1 MNKNEMYRMIPK
13 TDILLKEKEI
23 QELADKYGRQAVVGI
38 LQEILQE
45 LREKAAELAD
55 GGREEE
61 GAEVIGQTIQQLP
74 GRVHERLEQL
84 FRPEMISVVNGTGI
98 ILHTGLGRAPLGE
111 QAGLRGGKIAGTY
124 TNLELDLNT
133 GERGERCAHF
143 ERLLC
148 RITGAEAA
156 LAVNNNAAAVLLIL
170 TALARGGEAA
180 VSRGELV
187 EIGGKFRIPDVM
199 EQSGTRLREV
209 GTTNRTRLSDYENAI
224 HEETKVL
231 LKVHTSNYRIVGF
244 TESVSLEEL
253 CALGKQKGIC
263 VVQDLGSGVLVDL
276 SRYGLRGEPTVQA
289 SVSAGADVVCFS
301 GDKLLGGPQAGI
313 IVGKKC
319 FLDRMRKHP
328 LARALRIDKFTAA
341 ALEQVLLEYLNP
353 DQAIRR
359 IPVLRM
365 LTRPADE
372 VRQEAELLAEEIR
385 QKRRKKYGENYRGIT
400 AQITVEPCTSRAG
413 GGALPEEEV
422 SSFALCVRPGQST
435 GKSAG
440 QSTGKSPG
448 QITGKSAGQ
457 ITGKSAGQI
466 SAAELQRR
474 LRTLPVPV
482 LGRIVRDRFLVDMR
496 TVSDTDREYLAEL
509 FSGEELFSPGTFR
522 APDGMEQKAEP
533 EKGSGL

>member
-1 MNKNEMYRMIPK
+1 MNKNEMFRMIPK
-13 TDILLKEKEI
+13 IDILLKQEGIK
-23 QELADKYGRQAVVGI
+23 ELAEEYGRQALVGV
-38 LQEILQE
+38 LQEILE
-45 LREKAAELAD
+45 DLRTEAAEYAGQANVQKGAGEIQQMLL
-55 GGREEE
+55 RLP
-61 GAEVIGQTIQQLP
+61 AEV
-74 GRVHERLEQL
+74 HDRLQRL
-84 FRPEMISVVNGTGI
+84 FRPEMIPVVNGTGT

-111 QAGLRGGKIAGTY
+111 KASLRGGKVAGTY
-124 TNLELDLNT
+124 TNLEYDLNT
-133 GERGERCAHF
+133 GERGERCSHF

-170 TALARGGEAA
+170 SSLACGGEAV

-199 EQSGTRLREV
+199 ELSGARLRET
-209 GTTNRTRLSDYENAI
+209 GTTNRTRLSDYENAVN
-224 HEETKVL
+224 EETKVL

-263 VVQDLGSGVLVDL
+263 VAQDLGSGVLVDL
-276 SRYGLRGEPTVQA
+276 SRYGLQNEPTVQA

-313 IVGKKC
+313 IVGRKC
-319 FLDRMRKHP
+319 FLDRMKKHP

-353 DQAIRR
+353 EQAVKN

-372 VRQEAELLAEEIR
+372 VRQDAEMLTEEIR
-385 QKRRKKYGENYRGIT
+385 RNIANKSGGIET
-400 AQITVEPCTSRAG
+400 QITVEPCTSRAG
-413 GGALPEEEV
+413 GGALPGEEID
-422 SSFALCVRPGQST
+422 SFAVCILP
-435 GKSAG
+435 
-440 QSTGKSPG
+440 
-448 QITGKSAGQ
+448 
-457 ITGKSAGQI
+457 GQI

-482 LGRIVRDRFLVDMR
+482 LGRIVRDRFLLDMR
-496 TVSDTDREYLAEL
+496 TVDGRDREYLAEL
-509 FSGEELFSPGTFR
+509 FSREELFAPGICPETGVNER
-522 APDGMEQKAEP
+522 PDQK
-533 EKGSGL
+533 KGNRL

>member
-23 QELADKYGRQAVVGI
+23 QELAERYGHQAVTGI
-38 LQEILQE
+38 LQEILDE
-45 LREKAAELAD
+45 MREKAGKAAD
-55 GGREEE
+55 KGREEE
-61 GAEVIGQTIQQLP
+61 GAEIIQKALRQLP
-74 GRVHERLEQL
+74 VRIHDRLERL
-84 FRPEMISVVNGTGI
+84 FCPEIVPVVNGTGI

-111 QAGLRGGKIAGTY
+111 EAGRRGGQIAGTY
-124 TNLELDLNT
+124 TNLELDLDT
-133 GERGERCAHF
+133 GERGERCSHF

-170 TALARGGEAA
+170 SALARGGEAV

-187 EIGGKFRIPDVM
+187 EIGGGFRIPDVM
-199 EQSGTRLREV
+199 EQSGVRLREV
-209 GTTNRTRLSDYENAI
+209 GTTNRTRLSDYERAVN
-224 HEETKVL
+224 EDTKVF

-244 TESVSLEEL
+244 TEAVPMEEL
-253 CALGKQKGIC
+253 CVLGKQRSIC

-276 SRYGLRGEPTVQA
+276 SRYGFRGEPTVQA

-353 DQAIRR
+353 KQALRR

-385 QKRRKKYGENYRGIT
+385 QKRKEKYGENCREIP
-400 AQITVEPCTSRAG
+400 ARITVEPCMSRAG
-413 GGALPEEEV
+413 GGALPGEEID
-422 SSFALCVRPGQST
+422 SFALCIV
-435 GKSAG
+435 
-440 QSTGKSPG
+440 PG
-448 QITGKSAGQ
+448 QISPAK
-457 ITGKSAGQI
+457 
-466 SAAELQRR
+466 LQRR
-474 LRTLPVPV
+474 LRTLPFPV
-482 LGRIVRDRFLVDMR
+482 IGRIARNRFLMDMR
-496 TVSDTDREYLAEL
+496 TVSDRQRKYLAEL
-509 FSGEELFSPGTFR
+509 FSGDELFLPGVFR
-522 APDGMEQKAEP
+522 LPYREKQKTEP
-533 EKGSGL
+533 EKGRGL

>member
-13 TDILLKEKEI
+13 TDSLLKEEEI
-23 QELADKYGRQAVVGI
+23 QKLTDRYGRQAVAGT
-38 LQEILQE
+38 LQEILKE

-55 GGREEE
+55 RGREEE
-61 GAEVIGQTIQQLP
+61 GAEVIAQATGKITVCL
-74 GRVHERLEQL
+74 RERLEQL
-84 FRPEMISVVNGTGI
+84 FRPEMIPVVNGTGI

-111 QAGLRGGKIAGTY
+111 QAGRRGGQIAGTY

-133 GERGERCAHF
+133 GERGERCSHF

-170 TALARGGEAA
+170 TALSSGGEAV

-199 EQSGTRLREV
+199 EQSGTRLREA
-209 GTTNRTRLSDYENAI
+209 GTTNRTRLSDYESAI
-224 HEETKVL
+224 NEDTKVL
-231 LKVHTSNYRIVGF
+231 LKVHTSNYRILGF
-244 TESVSLEEL
+244 TESVPLEEL
-253 CALGKQKGIC
+253 CTLGRQRGIC

-319 FLDRMRKHP
+319 FLDRMRRHP

-353 DQAIRR
+353 DQAVRR

-372 VRQEAELLAEEIR
+372 VRQEAELLAEEIC
-385 QKRRKKYGENYRGIT
+385 QKRRAKQGENRREIPV
-400 AQITVEPCTSRAG
+400 QITVEPCTSRAG
-413 GGALPEEEV
+413 GGALPEEEI
-422 SSFALCVRPGQST
+422 SSFAVCIVPG
-435 GKSAG
+435 A
-440 QSTGKSPG
+440 
-448 QITGKSAGQ
+448 
-457 ITGKSAGQI
+457 I
-466 SAAELQRR
+466 SAAKLQRR

-496 TVSDTDREYLAEL
+496 TVSDSDREYLAEL
-509 FSGEELFSPGTFR
+509 FSGDELFVPGIFR
-522 APDGMEQKAEP
+522 APDGMGQETEP

>member
-13 TDILLKEKEI
+13 TDSLLKEEEI
-23 QELADKYGRQAVVGI
+23 QKLTDRYGRQAVAGT
-38 LQEILQE
+38 LQEILKE

-55 GGREEE
+55 RGREEE
-61 GAEVIGQTIQQLP
+61 GAEVIAQATGKITACL
-74 GRVHERLEQL
+74 RERLEQL
-84 FRPEMISVVNGTGI
+84 FHPEMIPVVNGTGI

-111 QAGLRGGKIAGTY
+111 QAGRRGGQIAGTY

-133 GERGERCAHF
+133 GERGERCSHF

-170 TALARGGEAA
+170 TALSSGGEAV

-199 EQSGTRLREV
+199 EQSGTRLREA
-209 GTTNRTRLSDYENAI
+209 GTTNRTRLSDYESAI
-224 HEETKVL
+224 NEDTKVL
-231 LKVHTSNYRIVGF
+231 LKVHTSNYRILGF
-244 TESVSLEEL
+244 TESVPLEEL
-253 CALGKQKGIC
+253 CTLGRQRGIC

-319 FLDRMRKHP
+319 FLDRMRRHP

-353 DQAIRR
+353 DQAVRR

-372 VRQEAELLAEEIR
+372 VRQEAELLAEEICK
-385 QKRRKKYGENYRGIT
+385 KRRAKQGENRGEIPV
-400 AQITVEPCTSRAG
+400 QITVESCTSRAG
-413 GGALPEEEV
+413 GGALPEEEI
-422 SSFALCVRPGQST
+422 SSFAVCIVPGT
-435 GKSAG
+435 
-440 QSTGKSPG
+440 
-448 QITGKSAGQ
+448 
-457 ITGKSAGQI
+457 I
-466 SAAELQRR
+466 SAAKLQRR

-496 TVSDTDREYLAEL
+496 TVSDSDREYLAEL
-509 FSGEELFSPGTFR
+509 FSGDELFVPGIFR
-522 APDGMEQKAEP
+522 APDGMGQETEP

>member
-13 TDILLKEKEI
+13 TDILLKEEEI
-23 QELADKYGRQAVVGI
+23 QKLTDRYGRQAVAGTI
-38 LQEILQE
+38 QEILKE
-45 LREKAAELAD
+45 LREKAAELA
-55 GGREEE
+55 GRGREEE
-61 GAEVIGQTIQQLP
+61 GAEVIAQTTGKITACL
-74 GRVHERLEQL
+74 RERLEQL
-84 FRPEMISVVNGTGI
+84 FRPEMIPVVNGTGI

-111 QAGLRGGKIAGTY
+111 QAGRRGGQIAGTY

-133 GERGERCAHF
+133 GERGERCSHF

-170 TALARGGEAA
+170 TALSSGGEAV

-199 EQSGTRLREV
+199 EQSGTRLREA
-209 GTTNRTRLSDYENAI
+209 GTTNRTRLSDYESAI
-224 HEETKVL
+224 NEDTKVL
-231 LKVHTSNYRIVGF
+231 LKVHTSNYRILGF
-244 TESVSLEEL
+244 TESVPLEEL
-253 CALGKQKGIC
+253 CTLGRQRGIC

-276 SRYGLRGEPTVQA
+276 SRYGIRGEPTVQA

-353 DQAIRR
+353 DQAVRR

-372 VRQEAELLAEEIR
+372 VRQEAELLAEEIC
-385 QKRRKKYGENYRGIT
+385 QKRRAKQGENRREIPV
-400 AQITVEPCTSRAG
+400 QITVEPCTSRAG
-413 GGALPEEEV
+413 GGALPEEEI
-422 SSFALCVRPGQST
+422 SSFAVCIVPG
-435 GKSAG
+435 A
-440 QSTGKSPG
+440 
-448 QITGKSAGQ
+448 
-457 ITGKSAGQI
+457 I
-466 SAAELQRR
+466 SAAKLQRR

-496 TVSDTDREYLAEL
+496 TVSDSDREYLAEL
-509 FSGEELFSPGTFR
+509 FSGDELFVSGIFR
-522 APDGMEQKAEP
+522 APDEMGQETGP

>member
-13 TDILLKEKEI
+13 TDSLLKEEEI
-23 QELADKYGRQAVVGI
+23 QKLTDRYGRQAVAGT
-38 LQEILQE
+38 LQEILKE

-55 GGREEE
+55 RGREEE
-61 GAEVIGQTIQQLP
+61 GAEVIAQATGKITACL
-74 GRVHERLEQL
+74 RERLEQL
-84 FRPEMISVVNGTGI
+84 FHPEMIPVVNGTGI

-111 QAGLRGGKIAGTY
+111 QAGRRGGQIAGTY

-133 GERGERCAHF
+133 GERGERCSHF

-170 TALARGGEAA
+170 TALSSGGEAV

-199 EQSGTRLREV
+199 EQSGTRLREA
-209 GTTNRTRLSDYENAI
+209 GTTNRTRLSDYESAI
-224 HEETKVL
+224 NEDTKVL
-231 LKVHTSNYRIVGF
+231 LKVHTSNYRILGF
-244 TESVSLEEL
+244 TESVPLEEL
-253 CALGKQKGIC
+253 CTLGRQRGIC

-319 FLDRMRKHP
+319 FLDRMRRHP

-353 DQAIRR
+353 DQAVRR

-365 LTRPADE
+365 LTGRRMKYGRRRSCWQKRSVRREEQSRGKTAGRFRCRLRWSPVRPEQEEERCRRRRSAALPYVLCPE
-372 VRQEAELLAEEIR
+372 QSVRQS
-385 QKRRKKYGENYRGIT
+385 
-400 AQITVEPCTSRAG
+400 SR
-413 GGALPEEEV
+413 E
-422 SSFALCVRPGQST
+422 
-435 GKSAG
+435 
-440 QSTGKSPG
+440 
-448 QITGKSAGQ
+448 
-457 ITGKSAGQI
+457 
-466 SAAELQRR
+466 
-474 LRTLPVPV
+474 
-482 LGRIVRDRFLVDMR
+482 D
-496 TVSDTDREYLAEL
+496 
-509 FSGEELFSPGTFR
+509 
-522 APDGMEQKAEP
+522 
-533 EKGSGL
+533 

>member
-1 MNKNEMYRMIPK
+1 MIPQI
-13 TDILLKEKEI
+13 DILLKENEI
-23 QELADKYGRQAVVGI
+23 RELTDKYGHQAVAGI
-38 LQEILQE
+38 LREILEE
-45 LREKAAELAD
+45 LREKLA
-55 GGREEE
+55 GPVASGREQE
-61 GAEVIGQTIQQLP
+61 GAEIIGQSLQQLP
-74 GRVHERLEQL
+74 ARVYARLSRL
-84 FRPEMISVVNGTGI
+84 FRPEMIPVVNGTGT

-111 QAGLRGGKIAGTY
+111 KAGRRGGQIAGTY

-133 GERGERCAHF
+133 GERGERCSHF

-170 TALARGGEAA
+170 TTLAGGGEAV

-199 EQSGTRLREV
+199 ELSGARLRET
-209 GTTNRTRLSDYENAI
+209 GTTNQTRLSDYENAI
-224 HEETKVL
+224 NEQTKVL

-244 TESVSLEEL
+244 TEAVSLEEL
-253 CALGKQKGIC
+253 CMLGKRKGIC

-313 IVGKKC
+313 IAGRKC

-341 ALEQVLLEYLNP
+341 ALEQILLEYLNP
-353 DQAIRR
+353 EQAVKQ

-372 VRQEAELLAEEIR
+372 VRQDAEMLAEEIR
-385 QKRRKKYGENYRGIT
+385 KKRREKCSEIPL
-400 AQITVEPCTSRAG
+400 QVTVEPCTSRAG
-413 GGALPEEEV
+413 GGALPGEEID
-422 SSFALCVRPGQST
+422 SFAVCILPG
-435 GKSAG
+435 K
-440 QSTGKSPG
+440 
-448 QITGKSAGQ
+448 
-457 ITGKSAGQI
+457 I
-466 SAAELQRR
+466 SAAEFQRR

-496 TVSDTDREYLAEL
+496 TAGEADRKYLAEL
-509 FSGEELFSPGTFR
+509 FAGEALFSPAAFP
-522 APDGMEQKAEP
+522 APDGTEDPETQK
-533 EKGSGL
+533 GIGL

>member
-133 GERGERCAHF
+133 GERGERCSHF

-170 TALARGGEAA
+170 TALARGGEAV

-224 HEETKVL
+224 NEETKVL

-244 TESVSLEEL
+244 TESVPLEDL
-253 CALGKQKGIC
+253 CALGKQRDIC

-289 SVSAGADVVCFS
+289 SVSAGVDVVCFS

-328 LARALRIDKFTAA
+328 LARALRIDKFTDA

-353 DQAIRR
+353 DEAVRR

-365 LTRPADE
+365 LTRPAEE
-372 VRQEAELLAEEIR
+372 VRQEAEILADEIR
-385 QKRRKKYGENYRGIT
+385 KKRREKYGEKCREIPV
-400 AQITVEPCTSRAG
+400 QVTVEPCTSRAG
-413 GGALPEEEV
+413 GGALPEEEIG
-422 SSFALCVRPGQST
+422 SFALCVRPGKIT
-435 GKSAG
+435 GKS
-440 QSTGKSPG
+440 TG
-448 QITGKSAGQ
+448 QITGKN
-457 ITGKSAGQI
+457 AGQI

>member
-1 MNKNEMYRMIPK
+1 MNKNEMYRMMPK

-55 GGREEE
+55 SGREKE
-61 GAEVIGQTIQQLP
+61 GAEVIGQSIQQLP
-74 GRVHERLEQL
+74 ARIHDRLERL
-84 FRPEMISVVNGTGI
+84 FCPEIVPVVNGTGI

-111 QAGLRGGKIAGTY
+111 QAGRRGGQIAGTY

-133 GERGERCAHF
+133 GERGERCSHF

-170 TALARGGEAA
+170 TALARGGEAV

-199 EQSGTRLREV
+199 EQSGTRLRET

-224 HEETKVL
+224 NEETKVL

-253 CALGKQKGIC
+253 CTLGRQKEIC

-353 DQAIRR
+353 DQAVRR

-372 VRQEAELLAEEIR
+372 VRREAELLAEEIR
-385 QKRRKKYGENYRGIT
+385 RKRREKYGENYGGIM

-413 GGALPEEEV
+413 GGALPEEEI
-422 SSFALCVRPGQST
+422 SSFALCVR
-435 GKSAG
+435 
-440 QSTGKSPG
+440 PG

-457 ITGKSAGQI
+457 ITGKNAGQI

-522 APDGMEQKAEP
+522 APDGPEQKKGP
-533 EKGSGL
+533 KKGSGL